1 MADDKIIKIGDTKFA
16 LHPEVY
22 GLLEKL
28 NTENK
33 NFREAI
39 MEWYGQEERDISPR
53 SALYPLAEIAKTYLP
68 KGSTVAED
76 TPEDDSPE
84 DDSPED
90 DNPEEDAPEES
101 PEETEEPDEYDD
113 EEEEEEEEPEEKPA
127 RKRRPQRKN

>member
-33 NFREAI
+33 SFREAI

-53 SALYPLAEIAKTYLP
+53 
-68 KGSTVAED
+68 
-76 TPEDDSPE
+76 
-84 DDSPED
+84 
-90 DNPEEDAPEES
+90 
-101 PEETEEPDEYDD
+101 
-113 EEEEEEEEPEEKPA
+113 
-127 RKRRPQRKN
+127 